1 MTELPES
8 DSKRRATQV
17 GTIFLRGLSGVA
29 GLAAILAGTVLP
41 VLFAVSA
48 DEAWELIPALGFIA
62 FCGFVAFWLIRFAV
76 KGPKSS
82 CVLSFPLSF
91 PLPRSFFSVLSAPSV
106 LKIPFTHS

>member
-8 DSKRRATQV
+8 GSKRRATQV
-17 GTIFLRGLSGVA
+17 GTILRGLSGVA

-48 DEAWELIPALGFIA
+48 DEAWELIPALGFVA

-82 CVLSFPLSF
+82 
-91 PLPRSFFSVLSAPSV
+91 
-106 LKIPFTHS
+106 